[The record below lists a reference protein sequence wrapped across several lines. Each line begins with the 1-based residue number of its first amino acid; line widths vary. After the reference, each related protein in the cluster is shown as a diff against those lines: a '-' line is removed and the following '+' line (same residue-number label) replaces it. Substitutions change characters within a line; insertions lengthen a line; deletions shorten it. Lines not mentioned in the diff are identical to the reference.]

1 MGPKPEGA
9 AGLRLVPVSL
19 GCCKTVGSA
28 EVAAVPGDLAAA
40 GADPG
45 RSSKM
50 CAVKEQLRQR

>member
-9 AGLRLVPVSL
+9 AGLVPVSL